1 MVYNAIKS
9 IYTSYIILLHYRSYE
24 RGKLTMDF
32 KTREYLKQNFEIE
45 DRVIELAEQAE
56 IDAQKVFER
65 IDGIKQLNQL
75 KVIKAMQENKLSD
88 SHFNG
93 TTGYGYD
100 DRGREVLD
108 SVYANIFKAED
119 ALVRHQIVSGT
130 QALALCLFGNL
141 RPGDELVAV
150 TGKPYD
156 TLEEVIG
163 IRGEKCGSL
172 KEFGVKY
179 KQVELRP
186 DGKPDIEQIKNVVTP
201 TTKMAMIQR
210 SRGYSW
216 RDALCIEDISN
227 VINTIKSINKSI
239 VVMVDN
245 CYGEFV
251 EEVEPIEIGA
261 DIIAG
266 SLIKNP
272 GGGLALTGGYIA
284 GRRELVEQA
293 AYRLTSPGLGKEV
306 GASLGNNRL
315 MFQGLF
321 MAPHVVAESLKG
333 AVFCAALME
342 RAGFETLPSVQ
353 ANRSDIIQA
362 VKFNNEQSL
371 IAFCQGIQKGSPVD
385 SYVTPQP
392 WDMPGY
398 DSPVIMAAGAFIQ
411 GSSIELSADAPIKS
425 PYIAYMQGGL
435 VYEHVKLG
443 NMIALQK
450 LYNLGMV
457 K

>member
-1 MVYNAIKS
+1 MVYNSIKKL
-9 IYTSYIILLHYRSYE
+9 IFIHTYTKEEWL
-24 RGKLTMDF
+24 MDF
-32 KTREYLKQNFEIE
+32 KIREYLKQHFEIE

-56 IDAQKVFER
+56 KDAQKVFER
-65 IDGIKQLNQL
+65 IENTKQINQL
-75 KVIKAMQENKLSD
+75 KVIKAMQDNKLSD

-108 SVYANIFKAED
+108 SVYANIFGAED

-141 RPGDELVAV
+141 RPGDQLVAV

-163 IRGEKCGSL
+163 IRGENCGSL
-172 KEFGVKY
+172 KEFGVNY
-179 KQVELRP
+179 RQVELKP
-186 DGKPDIEQIKNVVTP
+186 DGKPDLEQIRRVVTP
-201 TTKMAMIQR
+201 STKMAMLQR

-216 RDALCIEDISN
+216 RDALCIEDIKS
-227 VINTIKSINKSI
+227 VISTVKSINSSI
-239 VVMVDN
+239 IVMVDN

-251 EEVEPIEIGA
+251 EEVEPIEAGA

-284 GRRELVEQA
+284 GRKELVEQA
-293 AYRLTSPGLGKEV
+293 AFRLTSPGLGKEV

-342 RAGFETLPSVQ
+342 RAGFETLPSVD
-353 ANRSDIIQA
+353 AKRSDIIQA
-362 VKFNNEQSL
+362 VKFDNEQSL

-392 WDMPGY
+392 WEMPGY
-398 DSPVIMAAGAFIQ
+398 DSPVIMAAGAFVQ

-425 PYIAYMQGGL
+425 PYIAYVQGGL

-443 NMIALQK
+443 NIIALQK
-450 LYNLGMV
+450 LFNSRE

>member
-1 MVYNAIKS
+1 
-9 IYTSYIILLHYRSYE
+9 
-24 RGKLTMDF
+24 MDL
-32 KTREYLKQNFEIE
+32 KTKDYLKRHFGIE
-45 DRVIELAEQAE
+45 DRVIELAGQAE
-56 IDAQKVFER
+56 QDASAVFER
-65 IDGIKQLNQL
+65 IEAVKQLNQL
-75 KVIKAMQENKLSD
+75 KVIKAMQDNKLSD

-108 SVYANIFKAED
+108 SVYADVFGAED

-163 IRGEKCGSL
+163 IRGENCGSL
-172 KEFGVKY
+172 KEFGVSY
-179 KQVELRP
+179 KQVELKS
-186 DGKPDIEQIKNVVTP
+186 DGKPDLQGIKAAVSSK
-201 TTKMAMIQR
+201 TKIAMIQR

-216 RDALCIEDISN
+216 RDALCIDDIRN
-227 VINTIKSINKSI
+227 IIGTVKSVSKDII
-239 VVMVDN
+239 IMVDN

-251 EEVEPIEIGA
+251 EEIEPIEAGA

-284 GRRELVEQA
+284 GKKELVEQA

-321 MAPHVVAESLKG
+321 LSPHVVAESLKG
-333 AVFCAALME
+333 AVFCAALMA
-342 RAGFETLPSVQ
+342 RAGFETLPTVN
-353 ANRSDIIQA
+353 ARRSDIIQA
-362 VKFNNEQSL
+362 VKFDNEESL

-392 WDMPGY
+392 WNMPGY
-398 DSPVIMAAGAFIQ
+398 DSPVIMAAGAFVQ

-450 LYNLGMV
+450 LFGN
-457 K
+457 

>member
-1 MVYNAIKS
+1 
-9 IYTSYIILLHYRSYE
+9 
-24 RGKLTMDF
+24 MDF
-32 KTREYLKQNFEIE
+32 QTREFLKQQFEID
-45 DRVIELAEQAE
+45 DRIIELAEQAE
-56 IDAQKVFER
+56 NDAQKVFAR
-65 IDGIKQLNQL
+65 IDEVKQLNQL

-108 SVYANIFKAED
+108 SVYANIFQTED

-163 IRGEKCGSL
+163 IRGENCGSL
-172 KEFGVKY
+172 KEFGVTY
-179 KQVELRP
+179 KQVDLKN
-186 DGKPDIEQIKNVVTP
+186 GKPDLENIRATVSEK
-201 TTKMAMIQR
+201 TKMAMIQR

-216 RDALCIEDISN
+216 RDALSIEDIKN
-227 VINTIKSINKSI
+227 VIDVVKEVNNNII
-239 VVMVDN
+239 VMVDN

-251 EEVEPIEIGA
+251 EVLEPTQVGA

-284 GRRELVEQA
+284 GKKHLVEQA

-321 MAPHVVAESLKG
+321 MSPHVVAESLKG

-342 RAGFETLPSVQ
+342 RAGFETMPAVE
-353 ANRSDIIQA
+353 ARRSDIIQS
-362 VKFNNEQSL
+362 VKFNNKESL

-398 DSPVIMAAGAFIQ
+398 DAPVIMAAGAFVQ
-411 GSSIELSADAPIKS
+411 GSSIELSADAPIKE
-425 PYIAYMQGGL
+425 PYVAYMQGGL

-443 NMIALQK
+443 NIIALQK
-450 LYNLGMV
+450 LFDQGIV